1 MDLEG
6 DGSLGEVWLR
16 VNETEAESLDEFTRL
31 TNCTLP
37 QPRKCVYM
45 YIHCIVFIF
54 ACILVGR
61 VGEKGKGKRKRKERE
76 RERERRE
83 I

>member
-1 MDLEG
+1 MSTNQYLAYSEIVGVDVEG

-45 YIHCIVFIF
+45 YC
-54 ACILVGR
+54 A
-61 VGEKGKGKRKRKERE
+61 
-76 RERERRE
+76 
-83 I
+83 